1 MFFSKKMSMPAAET
15 FWNKFS
21 AEEDNIIEGLSQ
33 NPMSIVEFVDSMLK
47 PVFPYFKK
55 ELEFELGFNDG
66 VGEFFFYHLDNKNLA
81 RDGQT
86 LKDMMPDNLKKR
98 WQFIIE
104 S

>member
-21 AEEDNIIEGLSQ
+21 AEEGNIIEGLSQ

-86 LKDMMPDNLKKR
+86 LKDMMPDDLKKR